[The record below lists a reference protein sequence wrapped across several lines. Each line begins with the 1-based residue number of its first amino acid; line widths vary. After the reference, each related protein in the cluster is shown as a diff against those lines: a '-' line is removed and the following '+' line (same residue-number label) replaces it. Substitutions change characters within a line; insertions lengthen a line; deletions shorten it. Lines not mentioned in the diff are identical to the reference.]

1 MSGGSA
7 FTSEEGSVTYG
18 EVVEH
23 ASLLLEGLES
33 ISSTDPQS
41 GLAQNLL
48 GSSHSPLL
56 HSKHRRV
63 FVNLL
68 FKTLRK

>member
-33 ISSTDPQS
+33 ISSTDPQVGSRSESS
-41 GLAQNLL
+41 GELPQ
-48 GSSHSPLL
+48 SPFTQQTQEG
-56 HSKHRRV
+56 V
-63 FVNLL
+63 C
-68 FKTLRK
+68 